1 MADKA
6 TTSAAGAPTADSPAA
21 IRNVVLVGPSG
32 GGKTTL
38 VEALLVAAGVL
49 NRPGSV
55 VDGTTVC
62 DCDEAEVAQQ
72 RSVGLALASL
82 QHEGVKVNLIDTP
95 GYADF
100 VGELRAGLRAA
111 DCALF
116 VIAANEEIDQP
127 TKSLW
132 LECSQV
138 GMPRAVLVTKLDHA
152 RANYDNALTAA
163 QQAFGDKVLP
173 LYLPAGSGSIAGTAG
188 SGSIAGTAGSGSIA
202 GTAGGPCTGL
212 IGLLSQTHFEY
223 ANGKRTASHEPD
235 DASYGE
241 AIELMRGSLIEGI
254 IEESEDE
261 TLMER
266 YLGGEEIDQSVLIDD
281 LEKAV
286 ARGSFFPVI
295 PVCST
300 TGVGTIELLEII
312 TAGFPSPPEHQ
323 LPEVFTHQGKSRNS
337 LPCDPSGPLLA
348 EVVKTTSDPYV
359 GRVSLVRVFSGT
371 ISPDATVH
379 VSGHF
384 SSFFGSPGSNGSAG
398 HADSGSMASHADS
411 GWMAGHADHDEDER
425 IGTLSF
431 PLGKQQRPAPSV
443 VAGDICAIGRLSRA
457 ETGDTLSAKSDPLV
471 LKPWT
476 MPEPLLPMAVQ
487 PHAKTD
493 EDKLAVGLQRLAAED
508 PTLRIEQNPETHQIV
523 LWTMGEAHAGV
534 VLDALS
540 RRYGVAVDPVELRVP
555 LRETFD
561 GKAKGHGRHV
571 KQSGGHGQ
579 FAVCDIE
586 VEPLPEGSGFE
597 FVDKVVGGAVPRNF
611 IPSVEKGV
619 RAQME
624 KGVGAGYPVVDIR
637 VTLFDGKAHSVDSS
651 DFAFQMAG
659 GLALREAASATK
671 VNLLEP
677 VDEVSVVVPDDF
689 VGAVMSDLAGRRGR
703 VVGSDRVGDD
713 RTVVKAEIP
722 EVELTR
728 YAIDLRSLAHGAG
741 SFTRHFA
748 RYEPMPEQAAA
759 KVRASAH

>member
-1 MADKA
+1 MADKTNA
-6 TTSAAGAPTADSPAA
+6 SQGAGAAPTADSPAA
-21 IRNVVLVGPSG
+21 IRNVVLIGPSG

-38 VEALLVAAGVL
+38 IEALLVATGVL
-49 NRPGSV
+49 SRPGSV

-62 DCDEAEVAQQ
+62 DSDDAEIAQQ
-72 RSVGLALASL
+72 RSVGIALAPLSYN
-82 QHEGVKVNLIDTP
+82 GVKVNLLDTP

-116 VIAANEEIDQP
+116 VIAANEGVDEL

-132 LECSQV
+132 MECQQV
-138 GMPRAVLVTKLDHA
+138 GMPRAVVITKLDHA
-152 RANYDNALTAA
+152 RANYDNALLAA
-163 QQAFGDKVLP
+163 QTAFGDKVLP
-173 LYLPAGSGSIAGTAG
+173 LYLPANT
-188 SGSIAGTAGSGSIA
+188 
-202 GTAGGPCTGL
+202 PCSGL
-212 IGLLSQTHFEY
+212 IGLLSQTHYEY
-223 ANGKRTASHEPD
+223 TDGKRTTKEPD
-235 DASYGE
+235 PSYADRLAE
-241 AIELMRGSLIEGI
+241 QRGTLIEGI

-266 YLGGEEIDQSVLIDD
+266 YLGGEEIDEKVLIED

-286 ARGSFFPVI
+286 ARGSFFPVL

-300 TGVGTIELLEII
+300 TTVGTHELLEVI
-312 TAGFPSPPEHQ
+312 TSGFPSPLEHP
-323 LPEVFTHQGKSRNS
+323 LPEVFTPQGKARDK
-337 LPCDPSGPLLA
+337 LTCDPNGPLLA

-371 ISPDATVH
+371 IRPDATVH

-384 SSFFGSPGSNGSAG
+384 SSFFGSGNGSAAA
-398 HADSGSMASHADS
+398 HE
-411 GWMAGHADHDEDER
+411 DHDEDER
-425 IGTLSF
+425 IGSLSF
-431 PLGKQQRPAPSV
+431 PLGKQQRPAGTV

-457 ETGDTLSAKSDPLV
+457 ETGDTLSDKADPLV
-471 LKPWT
+471 LRPWT
-476 MPEPLLPMAVQ
+476 MPEPLLPVAVA

-493 EDKLAVGLQRLAAED
+493 DDKLSVGLQRLAAED

-523 LWTMGEAHAGV
+523 LWCMGEAHAGV
-534 VLDALS
+534 VLDGLS
-540 RRYGVAVDPVELRVP
+540 SRFGVSVDKVDLRVP
-555 LRETFD
+555 LRETFA

-586 VEPLPEGSGFE
+586 VAPLPEGSGFE
-597 FVDKVVGGAVPRNF
+597 FVDKVVGGAVPRQF

-659 GLALREAASATK
+659 SLALREAANATRIT
-671 VNLLEP
+671 LLEP
-677 VDEVSVVVPDDF
+677 VDDVTVVIPDDL
-689 VGAVMSDLAGRRGR
+689 VGAVMGDLSSRRARVLGTDKAGEGR
-703 VVGSDRVGDD
+703 
-713 RTVVKAEIP
+713 TAVKAEVP
-722 EVELTR
+722 QVELTR
-728 YAIDLRSLAHGAG
+728 YAIDLRSLSHGAG
-741 SFTRHFA
+741 SFTRSFV
-748 RYEPMPEQAAA
+748 RYEPMPESAAA
-759 KVRASAH
+759 KVKASS

>member
-1 MADKA
+1 MADK
-6 TTSAAGAPTADSPAA
+6 TSSSPAGAAPTADNPAA

-38 VEALLVAAGVL
+38 VEALLVASGVL
-49 NRPGSV
+49 TRPGSV

-62 DCDEAEVAQQ
+62 DCDEAEIAQQ

-82 QHEGVKVNLIDTP
+82 EHQGIKVNLIDTP

-116 VIAANEEIDQP
+116 VIAANEGVDEP

-132 LECSQV
+132 MECSQV
-138 GMPRAVLVTKLDHA
+138 GMPRAVAITKLDHA
-152 RANYDNALTAA
+152 RANYDNALAAA
-163 QQAFGDKVLP
+163 QTAFGDKVLP
-173 LYLPAGSGSIAGTAG
+173 LYLPANT
-188 SGSIAGTAGSGSIA
+188 
-202 GTAGGPCTGL
+202 PCSGL
-212 IGLLSQTHFEY
+212 IGLLSQTHYEY
-223 ANGKRTASHEPD
+223 SDGGRTTREP
-235 DASYGE
+235 DASY
-241 AIELMRGSLIEGI
+241 ADRIERHRGTLIEGV

-266 YLGGEEIDQSVLIDD
+266 YLGGEEIDQTVLIDD

-295 PVCST
+295 PVCSS
-300 TGVGTIELLEII
+300 TGVGTLELLEIV
-312 TAGFPSPPEHQ
+312 TSGFPSPPEHQ
-323 LPEVFTHQGKSRNS
+323 LPEVFTPQGKSRNS
-337 LPCDPSGPLLA
+337 MGCDPAGPLLA

-371 ISPDATVH
+371 IRPDATVH
-379 VSGHF
+379 VSGHL
-384 SSFFGSPGSNGSAG
+384 SSFFGSNGFLSSSTA
-398 HADSGSMASHADS
+398 HE
-411 GWMAGHADHDEDER
+411 DHDEDER

-443 VAGDICAIGRLSRA
+443 VAGDICAVGRLSHA
-457 ETGDTLSAKSDPLV
+457 ETGDTLSDKSDPMV

-476 MPEPLLPMAVQ
+476 MPEPLLPIAVE
-487 PHAKTD
+487 PRAKTD
-493 EDKLAVGLQRLAAED
+493 EDKLSVGLQRLAAED

-523 LWTMGEAHAGV
+523 LWCMGEAHAGV
-534 VLDALS
+534 VLDGLA
-540 RRYGVAVDPVELRVP
+540 RRYGVAVDTVGLRVP
-555 LRETFD
+555 LRETF
-561 GKAKGHGRHV
+561 GGNAKGHGRHV

-579 FAVCDIE
+579 YAVCDIE

-597 FVDKVVGGAVPRNF
+597 FVDKVVGGSVPRNF

-624 KGVGAGYPVVDIR
+624 KGVSAGYPVVDIR

-659 GLALREAASATK
+659 GLALREAAAATK

-677 VDEVSVVVPDDF
+677 VDVVSVLVPDDL
-689 VGAVMSDLAGRRGR
+689 VGAVMGDLAGRRGR
-703 VVGSDRVGDD
+703 VLGTDKVGED
-713 RTVVKAEIP
+713 RTLVKAEIP

-728 YAIDLRSLAHGAG
+728 YAIDLRSLSHGAG
-741 SFTRHFA
+741 SFTRTFA
-748 RYEPMPEQAAA
+748 RYEPMPEHAAA
-759 KVRASAH
+759 KVKAPA

>member
-6 TTSAAGAPTADSPAA
+6 PTSQAGAAPTADSPAA

-38 VEALLVAAGVL
+38 VEALLVASGVL
-49 NRPGSV
+49 TRAGSV

-62 DCDEAEVAQQ
+62 DSDEAEIAQQ

-82 QHEGVKVNLIDTP
+82 EHDGIKVNLIDTP

-116 VIAANEEIDQP
+116 VIAANEGIDEP

-132 LECSQV
+132 MECSQV
-138 GMPRAVLVTKLDHA
+138 GMPRAVVITKLDHA
-152 RANYDNALTAA
+152 RANYESALAAA
-163 QQAFGDKVLP
+163 QQSFGDKVLP
-173 LYLPAGSGSIAGTAG
+173 LYLPASVGPT
-188 SGSIAGTAGSGSIA
+188 A

-212 IGLLSQTHFEY
+212 IGLLSQNHYEY
-223 ANGKRTASHEPD
+223 ADGKRTNTHEPD
-235 DASYGE
+235 ASYAE
-241 AIELMRGSLIEGI
+241 AIEEMRGTLIEGI

-266 YLGGEEIDQSVLIDD
+266 YLGGEQIDQSVLIDD

-286 ARGSFFPVI
+286 ARASFFPVI
-295 PVCST
+295 PACSS
-300 TGVGTIELLEII
+300 TGVGTLELLEII
-312 TAGFPSPPEHQ
+312 TSGFPSPPEHP
-323 LPEVFTHQGKSRNS
+323 LPEVFTPAGKTRNS
-337 LPCDPSGPLLA
+337 LACDPNGPLLA

-371 ISPDATVH
+371 ITPDATVH

-384 SSFFGSPGSNGSAG
+384 SSFFGPNGSSAG
-398 HADSGSMASHADS
+398 HEGSSS
-411 GWMAGHADHDEDER
+411 IAGHADHDEDER

-457 ETGDTLSAKSDPLV
+457 ETGDTLSDKSDPLV

-476 MPEPLLPMAVQ
+476 MPEPLLPTAVQ

-523 LWTMGEAHAGV
+523 LWTMGEAHSGV
-534 VLDALS
+534 VLDGLS
-540 RRYGVAVDPVELRVP
+540 RRYGVAVDTIDVRVP
-555 LRETFD
+555 LRETF
-561 GKAKGHGRHV
+561 GGNAKGHGRHV

-579 FAVCDIE
+579 YAVCDIT

-624 KGVGAGYPVVDIR
+624 KGVEAGYPVVDIR

-659 GLALREAASATK
+659 GLALREAAAATK

-677 VDEVSVVVPDDF
+677 VDEVSVLVPDDF
-689 VGAVMSDLAGRRGR
+689 VGAVMGDLASRRGR
-703 VVGSDRVGDD
+703 VLGTENVGED
-713 RTVVKAEIP
+713 RTLVKAEIP
-722 EVELTR
+722 QVELTR

-741 SFTRHFA
+741 SFTRSFA
-748 RYEPMPEQAAA
+748 RYEPMPEHAAA
-759 KVRASAH
+759 KVKSPV

>member
-1 MADKA
+1 MADK
-6 TTSAAGAPTADSPAA
+6 TTHSQGAGAAPTANSPAA

-38 VEALLVAAGVL
+38 VEALLLASGVL
-49 NRPGSV
+49 TRAGSV
-55 VDGTTVC
+55 QDGTTVC
-62 DCDEAEVAQQ
+62 DSDEAEVAQQ

-82 QHEGVKVNLIDTP
+82 RYEGTKVNLIDTP

-116 VIAANEEIDQP
+116 VIAANEGIDEP

-132 LECSQV
+132 SECSQV
-138 GMPRAVLVTKLDHA
+138 GMPRAVVITKLDHA

-163 QQAFGDKVLP
+163 QQVFGHKVLP
-173 LYLPAGSGSIAGTAG
+173 LYLPADS
-188 SGSIAGTAGSGSIA
+188 
-202 GTAGGPCTGL
+202 PCTGL
-212 IGLLSQTHFEY
+212 IGLLSTTHYEY
-223 ANGKRTASHEPD
+223 ADGKRAGTHEPD
-235 DASYGE
+235 ASY
-241 AIELMRGSLIEGI
+241 ADTISDQRGALIEGI

-266 YLGGEEIDQSVLIDD
+266 YLGGEQIDQSVLIDD

-286 ARGSFFPVI
+286 ARASFFPVI
-295 PVCST
+295 PVCSG
-300 TGVGTIELLEII
+300 TGVGTHELLEII
-312 TAGFPSPPEHQ
+312 SAGFPSPPEHR
-323 LPEVFTHQGKSRNS
+323 LPEVFTPQGKARAEM
-337 LPCDPSGPLLA
+337 PCDPAGPLLA

-371 ISPDATVH
+371 ITPDATVH

-384 SSFFGSPGSNGSAG
+384 SSFFAGDGKVVGAHTGSLAG
-398 HADSGSMASHADS
+398 HE
-411 GWMAGHADHDEDER
+411 DHDEDER

-443 VAGDICAIGRLSRA
+443 IAGDICAIGRLSRA
-457 ETGDTLSAKSDPLV
+457 ETGDTLSDKTDPLV
-471 LKPWT
+471 LRPWT
-476 MPEPLLPMAVQ
+476 MPEPLLPIAVQ
-487 PHAKTD
+487 PRAKTD
-493 EDKLAVGLQRLAAED
+493 EDKLSVGLQRLAAED

-540 RRYGVAVDPVELRVP
+540 RRYGVAVDTVELRVP
-555 LRETFD
+555 LRETFG

-579 FAVCDIE
+579 YAVCDVE
-586 VEPLPEGSGFE
+586 VEPLAEGSGFE
-597 FVDKVVGGAVPRNF
+597 FVDKVVGGAVPRQF
-611 IPSVEKGV
+611 IPSVEKGI
-619 RAQME
+619 RAQMA
-624 KGVGAGYPVVDIR
+624 KGVGPGYPVVDIR

-659 GLALREAASATK
+659 SLALREAAAATK

-677 VDEVSVVVPDDF
+677 VDEVSILVPDDL
-689 VGAVMSDLAGRRGR
+689 VGTIMGDLAGRRGR
-703 VVGSDRVGDD
+703 VLGTDKVGED
-713 RTVVKAEIP
+713 RTLVKAEIP

-741 SFTRHFA
+741 TFTRTFA
-748 RYEPMPEQAAA
+748 RYEPMPDHAAA
-759 KVRASAH
+759 KVTASV